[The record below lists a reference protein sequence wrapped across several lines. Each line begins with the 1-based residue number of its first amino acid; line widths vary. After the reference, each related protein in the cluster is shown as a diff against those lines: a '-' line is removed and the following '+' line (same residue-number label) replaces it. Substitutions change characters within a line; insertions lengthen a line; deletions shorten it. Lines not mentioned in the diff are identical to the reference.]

1 MAVYDVVTV
10 YDVVMDCGMKKRG
23 RPEIEL
29 TKSDLD
35 ELNAFIDSLYFLT
48 KQQDRYKQIS
58 DKTQFYEDEVKLIK
72 SNLREMKNHQKRL
85 ETFKTIEFKS
95 STTQHLTDL
104 EAEILNYDWSIRD
117 DFFNAHKAL
126 NTYIQLEKITHN
138 EIKRI
143 DQKVRNERIKEVR
156 QQQTEHQ
163 KQRTAEN
170 RQKYFTGATVL
181 RLKQI
186 FKQDHIDDIDFL
198 RWLAVSALMWKG
210 ADHSYSLQQDK
221 YLSAILEKVGTEIS
235 EVTDF
240 IEKAKQDKRQ

>member
-58 DKTQFYEDEVKLIK
+58 HKTQFSEDEVKLIK

-85 ETFKTIEFKS
+85 DTFKTIEFKS
-95 STTQHLTDL
+95 STSQTLTDL

-117 DFFNAHKAL
+117 DFFNCHKAL

-143 DQKVRNERIKEVR
+143 DQKVRNERIQKVRKE
-156 QQQTEHQ
+156 QTEAQ

-170 RQKYFTGATVL
+170 RTKYFIGASVL

-186 FKQDHIDDIDFL
+186 FKFDHMDDIAFL
-198 RWLAVSALMWKG
+198 NWLATSALFWKG
-210 ADHSYSLQQDK
+210 ADKSFNLQQDK
-221 YLSAILEKVGTEIS
+221 YLSVIQESIQTELNEIL
-235 EVTDF
+235 DF
-240 IEKAKQDKRQ
+240 ITEAKNDSRQ